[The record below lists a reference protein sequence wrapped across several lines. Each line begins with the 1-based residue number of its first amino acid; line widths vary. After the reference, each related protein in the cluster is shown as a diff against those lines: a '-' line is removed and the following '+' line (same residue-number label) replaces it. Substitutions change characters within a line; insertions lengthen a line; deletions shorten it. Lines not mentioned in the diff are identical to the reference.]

1 MDRGASECEKLHVY
15 EKLRV
20 CEDDHQVQGHKRGS
34 TRNWTELG
42 HWGAL
47 ETEGARNWEGSK
59 LGGLETGSQILAAL
73 GFDRSLRS
81 LSLRSLV
88 YLGTLAQS
96 MTREPPAL

>member
-1 MDRGASECEKLHVY
+1 MREAACVREAARVRLPASVVIPNRKRNKRAVAE
-15 EKLRV
+15 
-20 CEDDHQVQGHKRGS
+20 QGHP
-34 TRNWTELG
+34 
-42 HWGAL
+42 WG
-47 ETEGARNWEGSK
+47 RSK
-59 LGGLETGSQILAAL
+59 LGGVETGSQILAAL